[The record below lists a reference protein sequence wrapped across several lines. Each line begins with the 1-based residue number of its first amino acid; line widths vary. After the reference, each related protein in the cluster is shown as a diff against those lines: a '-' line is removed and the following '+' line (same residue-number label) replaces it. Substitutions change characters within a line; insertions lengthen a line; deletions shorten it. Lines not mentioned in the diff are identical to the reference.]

1 MSKLDKEYKKFL
13 KAIDNQKLTQQD
25 KLEKTY
31 EFIDLL
37 KETLKVDNGK

>member
-13 KAIDNQKLTQQD
+13 EAIDDPNITQQD
-25 KLEKTY
+25 KLKKTY

-37 KETLKVDNGK
+37 KNTLKVK

>member
-13 KAIDNQKLTQQD
+13 ETIDNQKITQED
-25 KLEKTY
+25 KLKKTY

-37 KETLKVDNGK
+37 KKTLKVDDGK

>member
-13 KAIDNQKLTQQD
+13 EVIDNRNITQQD
-25 KLEKTY
+25 KLKKTY

-37 KETLKVDNGK
+37 KNTLKVK